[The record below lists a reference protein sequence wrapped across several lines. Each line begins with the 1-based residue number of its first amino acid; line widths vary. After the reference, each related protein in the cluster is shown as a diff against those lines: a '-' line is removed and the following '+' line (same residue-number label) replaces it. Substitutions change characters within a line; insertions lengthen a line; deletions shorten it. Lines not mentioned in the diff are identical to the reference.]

1 MWMSL
6 SKRIS
11 HFRTNCELMIEAPYA
26 LGQQPI
32 SSSLPFCGQLASG
45 VRCCCSLFFGCWFAD
60 CSHRCYLLDI
70 SGETDKFA
78 LRTNAIFGL
87 NLYLSTLHERAC
99 ALAGSAGMQS
109 KSEGGWK
116 PSVFAQNVRHSSVT
130 TEKTT
135 CSSAHTE
142 RVTVKSRCRK
152 SMLFS
157 VRASRPAEAGSLV
170 SPPSQAGNCR
180 SSCSG

>member
-1 MWMSL
+1 VRADDRSPPTRL
-6 SKRIS
+6 DYEDNNQLVRLCPLQSVS
-11 HFRTNCELMIEAPYA
+11 FR
-26 LGQQPI
+26 
-32 SSSLPFCGQLASG
+32 
-45 VRCCCSLFFGCWFAD
+45 CSLLLFIIFRLLVANCSIGFICWTFPEK
-60 CSHRCYLLDI
+60 R
-70 SGETDKFA
+70 KFA

-109 KSEGGWK
+109 KPEGGWK

-157 VRASRPAEAGSLV
+157 VRGSRPAEAGSLV

-180 SSCSG
+180 RSCSG